1 MMYCAVNLETHKT
14 YVGTLD
20 EVLTNVF
27 MWRIG
32 EQRKLFIT
40 ADGYD
45 EVESFSYSK
54 AWGYEEISKDVR
66 ATLARLLRN
75 GSYPNWKL
83 FKEMQ

>member
-1 MMYCAVNLETHKT
+1 MMYCAVNIETNKT

-40 ADGYD
+40 AEGYN

-54 AWGYEEISKDVR
+54 EWDYEEIHIDVR
-66 ATLARLLRN
+66 ATLAQLLRN
-75 GSYPNWKL
+75 GAYPNWKL
-83 FKEMQ
+83 FKEMT